1 MRFERLQEEAATAK
15 QLLTRRKSKRLERGG
30 VGGAPSKGKSELTF
44 LLSCTEFFVVNNSAV
59 LHRAAPMLILVFLF
73 LNLLRPSLALCFL
86 EIMVMKMDGTAI
98 HIRCPQDKYTTTEV
112 RLHLACDVHMTIGL
126 AILL

>member
-1 MRFERLQEEAATAK
+1 
-15 QLLTRRKSKRLERGG
+15 
-30 VGGAPSKGKSELTF
+30 
-44 LLSCTEFFVVNNSAV
+44 
-59 LHRAAPMLILVFLF
+59 MLILVFLF
-73 LNLLRPSLALCFL
+73 FILLRSSVTLGFL

-112 RLHLACDVHMTIGL
+112 RLYLACVHHMTIGL